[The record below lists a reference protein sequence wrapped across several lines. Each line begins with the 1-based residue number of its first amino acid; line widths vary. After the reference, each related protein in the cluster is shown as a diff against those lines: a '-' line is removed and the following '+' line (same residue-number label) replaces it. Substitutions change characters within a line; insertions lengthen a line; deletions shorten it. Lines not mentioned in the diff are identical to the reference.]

1 MVFFPPPKSGQ
12 WHQWCSYKQAIIKC
26 KTNGSTYFR
35 RLRKCSTPQD
45 RRDWHLDHIR
55 SDIIE
60 LDPTRFEYVRMM
72 LLYLFQLRLHSTMGH
87 HLQFDI
93 FSLEIPWPNESI
105 RWSISEFRIGFQR
118 IFQNQMCSTPL
129 DILCYFAF
137 VSIFVPPIPQLII
150 RRPSEGKLLNGSWRL
165 MCCMDDLGR
174 NLLWLKPGSTSE
186 CWLRIVAGPSKPVMV
201 EGSRRLLS
209 SPLW

>member
-87 HLQFDI
+87 HLQFDHFFTRDSLAKREYQMKYKWI
-93 FSLEIPWPNESI
+93 QNWFSENLSKPNVLHTAGYFVLFC
-105 RWSISEFRIGFQR
+105 FRFN
-118 IFQNQMCSTPL
+118 FCSTYTPADYPAPVRGQTFKRVVATDVL
-129 DILCYFAF
+129 HGRFGAE
-137 VSIFVPPIPQLII
+137 
-150 RRPSEGKLLNGSWRL
+150 PSVTETGQH
-165 MCCMDDLGR
+165 
-174 NLLWLKPGSTSE
+174 
-186 CWLRIVAGPSKPVMV
+186 LRM
-201 EGSRRLLS
+201 LT
-209 SPLW
+209 